1 MHQARLAALIAQP
14 EVHKQILGDY
24 RGSYS
29 LGLTLNP
36 ENRNELAIRVRIEGE
51 DSNGIARQVTLE
63 GDTIP
68 IIVSTNFKAPVPLS
82 QR

>member
-1 MHQARLAALIAQP
+1 MHQARLAALIARP
-14 EVHKQILGDY
+14 DVHKQILGDY
-24 RGSYS
+24 QGSYS

-36 ENRNELAIRVRIEGE
+36 ENRNELTIRVRVEGE
-51 DSNGIARQVTLE
+51 DTNGIARQVTLE

-68 IIVSTNFKAPVPLS
+68 IIISTNFKAPMPLS